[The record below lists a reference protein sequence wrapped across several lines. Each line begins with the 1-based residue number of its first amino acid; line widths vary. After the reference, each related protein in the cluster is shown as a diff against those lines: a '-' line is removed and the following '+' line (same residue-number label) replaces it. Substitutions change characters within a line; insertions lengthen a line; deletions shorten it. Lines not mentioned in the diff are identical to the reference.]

1 MTTRPRS
8 LSSPSRPGMPSLA
21 SDGAALLGYLAA
33 ALSMAAAD
41 TSFTPP
47 PGPMATPAQIVAL
60 LATVPKPATGET
72 VVDFEKAVIGE
83 PRPRWEDQGV
93 SFELAGPLQRT
104 PAAKP
109 RIMFFPHLATGHK
122 GILNAMATDQGVPL
136 KMTFPDR
143 GASSVTLVVWGSTGC
158 PAVVEAFTRDGTLLE
173 KKSVAAVPGRQTPD
187 DPVPFLVLTLRG
199 EAISYLHL
207 SGPRAGEFLAV
218 DELRFVPSGR
228 PDASAKD

>member
-1 MTTRPRS
+1 MTSRPS
-8 LSSPSRPGMPSLA
+8 FFPSPSRPGIPSLA
-21 SDGAALLGYLAA
+21 WAGTALWGGLAA
-33 ALSMAAAD
+33 ALSMVAAE

-47 PGPMATPAQIVAL
+47 PGPMATPAQIAAL
-60 LATVPKPATGET
+60 LATVPQPAIGET

-83 PRPRWEDQGV
+83 PRPRWEEHGV
-93 SFELAGPLQRT
+93 VFELAGALQRT

-136 KMTFPDR
+136 KVTLPGQ
-143 GASSVTLVVWGSTGC
+143 GATSVTLVVWGSTGC

-173 KKSVAAVPGRQTPD
+173 KKSVAAVPGRQSPAE
-187 DPVPFLVLTLRG
+187 PVPFLVLTLRG
-199 EAISYLHL
+199 DAISYLHL

-218 DELRFVPSGR
+218 DELRFVPSAQTVR
-228 PDASAKD
+228 PAKD

>member
-1 MTTRPRS
+1 
-8 LSSPSRPGMPSLA
+8 MPSLA
-21 SDGAALLGYLAA
+21 WVGTLFLGCLAVAQSMVAAE
-33 ALSMAAAD
+33 
-41 TSFTPP
+41 TTFTPP
-47 PGPMATPAQIVAL
+47 PGPMATPAQIAAL

-72 VVDFEKAVIGE
+72 VVDFEKSVIGE
-83 PRPRWEDQGV
+83 PRLRWEEQGV
-93 SFELAGPLQRT
+93 LFELAGPLQRT

-143 GASSVTLVVWGSTGC
+143 GVSSVTLVVWGSTGC
-158 PAVVEAFTRDGTLLE
+158 PAVVEAFARDGTLLE
-173 KKSVAAVPGRQTPD
+173 KKSVAAVPRRQSPD

-199 EAISYLHL
+199 ETISYLHL

-218 DELRFVPSGR
+218 DELRFVPSAPPPG
-228 PDASAKD
+228 STKD